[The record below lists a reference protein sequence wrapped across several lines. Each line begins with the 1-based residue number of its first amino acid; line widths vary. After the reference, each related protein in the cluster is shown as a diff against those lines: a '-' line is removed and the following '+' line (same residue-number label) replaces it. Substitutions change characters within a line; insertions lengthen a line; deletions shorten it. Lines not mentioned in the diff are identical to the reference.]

1 MLTHLPSL
9 RLRWSS
15 THWLTGQ
22 AVKVDELSNT
32 LSEVE
37 NETLVYTVTDSLAEF
52 AIEIL
57 GYTLPKVGLTLADR
71 LEAEKVDT
79 LSETSHEYEAK
90 AQDDTLCE
98 SIPVVEIATLVD
110 SVAKVED
117 VALITQWST
126 SQTVEINVLD
136 EGRGPNVHTLASRD
150 RARDTLLTRFTR

>member
-1 MLTHLPSL
+1 MLVDTLADRLGFIEVDTLDDTRCCLTHVLPGYQEWKSRHLLTHLPSL

-22 AVKVDELSNT
+22 AVKVDT
-32 LSEVE
+32 L
-37 NETLVYTVTDSLAEF
+37 
-52 AIEIL
+52 
-57 GYTLPKVGLTLADR
+57 K
-71 LEAEKVDT
+71 
-79 LSETSHEYEAK
+79 ETSHEYEAK
-90 AQDDTLCE
+90 AQDDTLHE
-98 SIPVVEIATLVD
+98 SIPVVEIATPVD

-150 RARDTLLTRFTR
+150 RVRDTLLTRFAR